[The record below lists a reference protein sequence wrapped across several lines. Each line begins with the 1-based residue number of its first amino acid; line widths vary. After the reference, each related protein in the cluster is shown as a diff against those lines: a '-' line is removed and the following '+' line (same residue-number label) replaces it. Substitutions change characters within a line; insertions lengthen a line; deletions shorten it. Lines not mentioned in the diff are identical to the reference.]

1 MIILYILLAVVVLLL
16 MIMIHET
23 GHYVAGK
30 IFKFK
35 IEEFSIG
42 FGKPIFSKTL
52 KSGEVFSLRWI
63 PLGGFCAFKG
73 EDEDEENVVKSS
85 DNTEETDEKVAVSEE
100 EKATYFNS
108 YAPWK
113 RLIVLISG
121 ALFNFISGILFTLVL
136 LLSVGS
142 GIVAVSDVSATNGNQ
157 NVIQKG
163 DIILEVDGI
172 EPTFLNGGIVN
183 LMSGKG
189 VDEDIVLTV
198 DRNGEIM
205 DIAVRKY
212 REYKVDESGN
222 QVLGDDGYPIVER
235 EIIGITSEYVKYGF
249 GDALLKCVPYTFEMA
264 WECLKVIGQLF
275 TGKLGIESVGGPIT
289 TVQTIATSTQANM
302 KNLLLL
308 FPLIAV
314 NLAVFNLLPIPALDG
329 ARAVFVL
336 IEWIFRKPVPRDI
349 EGKIH
354 TVGLFAL
361 FALVIIIDLLH
372 IFLF

>member
-1 MIILYILLAVVVLLL
+1 MIILYILLAIVVLLL

-23 GHYVAGK
+23 GHYLVGK
-30 IFKFK
+30 LLKFK
-35 IEEFSIG
+35 IEEYSIG
-42 FGKPIFSKTL
+42 FGKPIFQKTL

-73 EDEDEENVVKSS
+73 EDEDEE
-85 DNTEETDEKVAVSEE
+85 EENNVSEE
-100 EKATYFNS
+100 EKKQYFNS

-113 RLIVLISG
+113 RLLVLVSG
-121 ALFNFISGILFTLVL
+121 ALFNFVSGIIFTFVL

-142 GIVAVSDVSATNGNQ
+142 GICQVTDIVAQNGNETKLM
-157 NVIQKG
+157 KG
-163 DIILEVDGI
+163 DIILEVEGD
-172 EPTFLNGGIVN
+172 EPTFINGGIVK
-183 LMSGKG
+183 LMSEKDVG
-189 VDEDIVLTV
+189 EDIVLKI
-198 DRNGEIM
+198 DRNGIIM
-205 DIAVRKY
+205 DVVVQKY
-212 REYKVDESGN
+212 QEYQKDENGEIVKDSDGN
-222 QVLGDDGYPIVER
+222 PIVAGK
-235 EIIGITSEYVKYGF
+235 IVGITTEYVKYGF
-249 GDALLKCVPYTFEMA
+249 GDALLKCVPYTFQMA
-264 WECLKVIGQLF
+264 WECLVVLGELVTGEIG
-275 TGKLGIESVGGPIT
+275 IDSVGGPIT
-289 TVQTIATSTQANM
+289 TVSTIATSTQANM

-336 IEWIFRKPVPRDI
+336 IEWIFRKPVPRDL

-361 FALVIIIDLLH
+361 FALVILIDLLH